1 MINFLTP
8 VLVMSPG
15 VCNKNCSPCI
25 YTGIAKARRRALWA
39 LKGLGAARVPS
50 QRLEMIG
57 ICRVSVG
64 ESFRFVRARA
74 RAVWSPSGIGSEMKV
89 PSLVPLSCDLWDL
102 ALFSFGIGELSLFSS
117 RHPANLLSKSS

>member
-8 VLVMSPG
+8 VPVMSPG

-25 YTGIAKARRRALWA
+25 YAGIVKAGLRALWA
-39 LKGLGAARVPS
+39 LKGLGARVSS

-57 ICRVSVG
+57 VCRVSAG
-64 ESFRFVRARA
+64 ESFRFVRTCA
-74 RAVWSPSGIGSEMKV
+74 RAVWLPSGIGSEMKV
-89 PSLVPLSCDLWDL
+89 HPLVPSSCDLWEL
-102 ALFSFGIGELSLFSS
+102 ALFCFGIGELSLFSG

>member
-8 VLVMSPG
+8 VPVMSPG

-25 YTGIAKARRRALWA
+25 YAGIVKARLRALWA
-39 LKGLGAARVPS
+39 LKGLGARVSS

-57 ICRVSVG
+57 VCRVSAG

-74 RAVWSPSGIGSEMKV
+74 RAVWLPSGIGSEMKV
-89 PSLVPLSCDLWDL
+89 PPLVPFSCDLWEL
-102 ALFSFGIGELSLFSS
+102 ALFFFWLWGLYLFSS
-117 RHPANLLSKSS
+117 HHPANLLSKSS